1 MSEVEAVVQVIFFLI
16 STIILQAG
24 YIADVAL
31 LGVLYLLLPHC
42 SNHPN
47 RQSSRPSVFKGTKAA
62 HAIFIFIL
70 SAIWLSAMGLKIQYQ
85 VGRVIG
91 DPSGLY
97 YHTLP
102 NIHKLNGT
110 YNILYFFGALE
121 VLVWSILGFIDTK
134 KRKASG
140 QLQIILLGLVAGPLF
155 LRSIYFMAVSINQ
168 DLQQHDGS
176 RRLALAS
183 DIIGILTT
191 LTIYA
196 GIVAICWRI
205 ARANPPP
212 PDPDHINP
220 SYDPNYWAANGNQ
233 LPNRDP
239 KNPMA
244 VHETA
249 PPVYQQHP
257 GYQTTPQQGGY
268 YAPQPPAP
276 QQFQQPLHQ
285 PYANQQPPPPQQQHY
300 QTPYQVPG
308 SAPYQPPYRGAA
320 SPPPA
325 QQPYGSPSASPV
337 HHQPQH
343 THTMTSSGPSEMNA
357 SSVSELSS
365 STHQHAR

>member
-140 QLQIILLGLVAGPLF
+140 QVRAYLKPNTSSAMLTESSCKSYYSVWSLA
-155 LRSIYFMAVSINQ
+155 RSS
-168 DLQQHDGS
+168 
-176 RRLALAS
+176 
-183 DIIGILTT
+183 
-191 LTIYA
+191 
-196 GIVAICWRI
+196 
-205 ARANPPP
+205 
-212 PDPDHINP
+212 
-220 SYDPNYWAANGNQ
+220 
-233 LPNRDP
+233 
-239 KNPMA
+239 
-244 VHETA
+244 
-249 PPVYQQHP
+249 
-257 GYQTTPQQGGY
+257 
-268 YAPQPPAP
+268 YAPYTSWPSRSTKIFNSTTA
-276 QQFQQPLHQ
+276 
-285 PYANQQPPPPQQQHY
+285 
-300 QTPYQVPG
+300 V
-308 SAPYQPPYRGAA
+308 GA
-320 SPPPA
+320 
-325 QQPYGSPSASPV
+325 
-337 HHQPQH
+337 
-343 THTMTSSGPSEMNA
+343 
-357 SSVSELSS
+357 
-365 STHQHAR
+365 